1 MKKGLYTGDLA
12 KIVDVNVDLF
22 EAVVKIVPRLEKIDE
37 NNQKVVEETKEDDYE
52 EEDEE
57 KKKEKEKEMEKEK
70 KKKIK

>member
-37 NNQKVVEETKEDDYE
+37 AAQKIDE
-52 EEDEE
+52 EEEE
-57 KKKEKEKEMEKEK
+57 KKNNKEK
-70 KKKIK
+70 KEKIK

>member
-37 NNQKVVEETKEDDYE
+37 ATQKIDE
-52 EEDEE
+52 EEEEE
-57 KKKEKEKEMEKEK
+57 KKNNKEK
-70 KKKIK
+70 KEKIK